1 MEMDKP
7 IRCAIIGQHPMRF
20 PWGFDEE
27 DESCGK
33 MKVELA
39 QQIMVLRQNGVSQFL
54 VACDCGVGLYA
65 AEIVNGLRAATD
77 HDLMLICYTPHEE
90 QATKWA
96 PYLRERYFDM
106 LTVCTYLSAVCEVG
120 TPDAQLQ
127 AYKKIID
134 LADVVLCV
142 YDTDIPGTSS
152 AEDRALAY
160 AEGQHKSLV
169 LLHPTELT
177 TKQISAAHDA
187 R

>member
-1 MEMDKP
+1 MDAP
-7 IRCAIIGQHPMRF
+7 VRCAVIGQNPMRF
-20 PWGFDEE
+20 PWGFDEK
-27 DESCGK
+27 DDRCRK
-33 MKVELA
+33 LKIALA
-39 QQIMVLRQNGVSQFL
+39 QQIMVLRQSGVSQFL
-54 VACDCGVGLYA
+54 VACDYGVGLYA
-65 AEIVNGLRAATD
+65 GEIVNGLRAATD
-77 HDLMLICYTPHEE
+77 HDLILICYTPHEE

-120 TPDAQLQ
+120 TPDAQMQ

-134 LADVVLCV
+134 LADVVLAV
-142 YDTDIPGTSS
+142 YDRDTPATGS

-177 TKQISAAHDA
+177 TKLISAAHDA

>member
-1 MEMDKP
+1 M
-7 IRCAIIGQHPMRF
+7 GQHPMRL

-27 DESCGK
+27 DDRCQKLK
-33 MKVELA
+33 MELA
-39 QQIMVLRQNGVSQFL
+39 QQIMALRQSGVSQFL

-65 AEIVNGLRAATD
+65 AEIVNGLRTTD
-77 HDLMLICYTPHEE
+77 RDLMLICYTPHEE

-106 LTVCTYLSAVCEVG
+106 LTACTYLSAVCPVG

-142 YDTDIPGTSS
+142 SDTDAPAASG
-152 AEDRALAY
+152 AEDTALAY
-160 AEGQHKSLV
+160 ALAQKPV
-169 LLHPTELT
+169 LALHPTELT
-177 TKQISAAHDA
+177 TMRSGWPF
-187 R
+187 RTG

>member
-7 IRCAIIGQHPMRF
+7 VRCAVMGQHPLRF

-27 DESCGK
+27 DDRCRK
-33 MKVELA
+33 LKIELA
-39 QQIMVLRQNGVSQFL
+39 QQIMVLRQSGVSQFL
-54 VACDCGVGLYA
+54 VTCDCGVGLYA
-65 AEIVNGLRAATD
+65 AEIINGLRTTD
-77 HDLMLICYTPHEE
+77 RDLMLLCYTPHEE

-96 PYLRERYFDM
+96 PYLRERYFDV
-106 LTVCTYLSAVCEVG
+106 LEKCTYISAVCEVG
-120 TPDAQLQ
+120 APDAQLQ
-127 AYKKIID
+127 AYKEIID

-142 YDTDIPGTSS
+142 YDTDIPATSS

>member
-1 MEMDKP
+1 MDKP
-7 IRCAIIGQHPMRF
+7 IRCAIIGQHPMSF

-33 MKVELA
+33 MKMELA
-39 QQIMVLRQNGVSQFL
+39 QQIMALRQSGVSQFL
-54 VACDCGVGLYA
+54 TACDCGVGLYA
-65 AEIVNGLRAATD
+65 AEIVNGLWATTD

-90 QATKWA
+90 QATKWV

-106 LTVCTYLSAVCEVG
+106 LTACTYLSAVCEVG
-120 TPDAQLQ
+120 ASDAQLQ
-127 AYKKIID
+127 TYKKVID
-134 LADVVLCV
+134 LSDVVLCV
-142 YDTDIPGTSS
+142 YDTDTSATGS
-152 AEDRALAY
+152 AEDQALVY
-160 AEGQHKSLV
+160 AEGQHKSLL